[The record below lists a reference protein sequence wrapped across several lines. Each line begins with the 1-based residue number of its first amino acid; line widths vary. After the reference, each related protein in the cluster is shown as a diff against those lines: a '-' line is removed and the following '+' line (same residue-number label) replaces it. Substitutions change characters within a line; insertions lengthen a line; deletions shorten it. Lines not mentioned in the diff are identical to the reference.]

1 MSYHQLW
8 NRLITR
14 WPHNDVIMMSSKPIL
29 VWKNAEY
36 LASLFWKGQ
45 FWVRMVILESPLWE
59 NYYKLSQLKILR
71 QVLQWLWVSWLSW
84 PSKNHNNE
92 PKSIVKIRADGIRTV
107 LKILEFF
114 KRRFYSISSHLWNG
128 IRIIWIIL
136 DVPKGHR
143 VLKFI
148 QKYAKIQITC
158 VEHMIPSSQ
167 PSKISFG
174 LKKWFSFG
182 QKSLKPHFYEHV
194 LINRIFS
201 K

>member
-8 NRLITR
+8 NRIITR
-14 WPHNDVIMMSSKPIL
+14 WPHYDIIMTSSKPIL
-29 VWKNAEY
+29 VWMQN
-36 LASLFWKGQ
+36 STS
-45 FWVRMVILESPLWE
+45 ILERPILSAYGDIRIHLWE

-128 IRIIWIIL
+128 IRIILIIL

-158 VEHMIPSSQ
+158 VEHMIPPSE

-182 QKSLKPHFYEHV
+182 QKSLKPHFLTKNA